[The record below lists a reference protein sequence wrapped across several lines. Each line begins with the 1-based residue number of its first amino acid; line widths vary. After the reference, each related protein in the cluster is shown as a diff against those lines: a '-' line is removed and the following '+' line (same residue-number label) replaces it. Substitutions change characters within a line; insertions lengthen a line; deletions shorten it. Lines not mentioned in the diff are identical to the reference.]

1 MIKELRSNGDIG
13 TIHIVL
19 TNFCNLGCKGCYQ
32 PEEERA
38 NQNQLNDN
46 NILNE
51 HNLLEI
57 EKLFNDFI
65 EENKDINLSF
75 FGGEPLYRQ
84 QNIIKILNWIHSKNL
99 KPNKISIPT
108 SGGKNQNLIYNIEPL
123 VELIS
128 TKFPNTK
135 LVISLSYDG
144 VNNEELRNISPE
156 AITNSYQFIKSLGLK
171 YKNDEL
177 AFHPEFISSLI
188 PQVIDQ
194 NYFVDNYINVC
205 NITGIIPNFRLPH
218 LLDANS
224 NLDTWTFNIAVEKFF
239 WYITSRDFITDNSK
253 GYRTRYLLYLYQS
266 NKLPKLFKDIID
278 LIFNPIRYQN
288 DYNWC
293 QAGKSHFALTPNGK
307 HLNGCE
313 YLHKPAL
320 ELHSKQMEHCD
331 RCEIKQW
338 CNKPCLKTI
347 EVSEE
352 QFLRHC
358 TIRKILLNQ
367 IRKVLVPEHNEHNNK

>member
-1 MIKELRSNGDIG
+1 MIKGLSSNGDTG

-32 PEEERA
+32 PEEERSK
-38 NQNQLNDN
+38 QNQSNDN

-51 HNLLEI
+51 DNLLEI
-57 EKLFNDFI
+57 ENLFIKFTN
-65 EENKDINLSF
+65 ENKDINLSF

-84 QNIIKILNWIHSKNL
+84 SNIIKILNWIHSRNL

-123 VELIS
+123 IELVAN
-128 TKFPNTK
+128 KFPNTK

-144 VNNEELRNISPE
+144 VNNEELRNINPE
-156 AITNSYQFIKSLGLK
+156 AITVSYRFLKSLGLK
-171 YKNDEL
+171 YKSDER
-177 AFHPEFISSLI
+177 AFYPEFISCLI

-194 NYFVDNYINVC
+194 NYFVDNYINVM
-205 NITGIIPNFRLPH
+205 NITGNIPNFRIPH

-224 NLDTWTFNIAVEKFF
+224 NLDTWTFSVAVDKFF
-239 WYITSRDFITDNSK
+239 WYITSKDFITDNSK
-253 GYRTRYLLYLYQS
+253 GYRTRYLLYLYKTNQ
-266 NKLPKLFKDIID
+266 LPKLFKDIID
-278 LIFNPIRYQN
+278 LIFNPLRYQN

-293 QAGKSHFALTPNGK
+293 QAGKSHFTITPDGK
-307 HLNGCE
+307 HKNDCE
-313 YLHKPAL
+313 YLHKPATD
-320 ELHSKQMEHCD
+320 LHSKQMEHCNK
-331 RCEIKQW
+331 CEIKQW
-338 CNKPCLKTI
+338 CNKPCLKSI
-347 EVSEE
+347 EISEE

-367 IRKVLVPEHNEHNNK
+367 LRKMLVPSEPK